1 MIGLTY
7 LGIYIVTRIGSMVMM
22 MEGVSN
28 STNQAA
34 IENAHMNPFLLIT
47 FTVIMA
53 PIVEELVFRG
63 LLMGRVFNP
72 DSIVGLI
79 VSSLLFGLVH
89 MPNSIGVWIV
99 YAGMGL
105 ALGIAYRKFQKLEY
119 CIMAHIINNS
129 IAVSMLLL
137 SFLALAMVVSIL
149 ETTLWVR
156 PVRSR
161 SMRPAI
167 VVPPGLHTLSIRS
180 CGLSLPRLRFS
191 AVART
196 VCLAMVRATCLLR
209 PFLTPAL
216 ARASIK
222 RAM

>member
-1 MIGLTY
+1 MNKGSILKRFLYFLLAFLIFYIEQIPTIYLGVKDTRLVCLLVVVSLLISIGALFLGNRLELFEGFKSLSSLKAWGKIGLTY
-7 LGIYIVTRIGSMVMM
+7 LGIYIITRIGTIVMM

-34 IENAHMNPFLLIT
+34 IENAHMNPFLLIM

-53 PIVEELVFRG
+53 PIVEELIFRG

-79 VSSLLFGLVH
+79 FSSLLFGLIH
-89 MPNSIGVWIV
+89 RPNSIGVWIV
-99 YAGMGL
+99 YAGMGF

-137 SFLALAMVVSIL
+137 LQVLAPYIN
-149 ETTLWVR
+149 
-156 PVRSR
+156 
-161 SMRPAI
+161 
-167 VVPPGLHTLSIRS
+167 
-180 CGLSLPRLRFS
+180 
-191 AVART
+191 
-196 VCLAMVRATCLLR
+196 
-209 PFLTPAL
+209 
-216 ARASIK
+216 
-222 RAM
+222 

>member
-1 MIGLTY
+1 MNKESIFKRFLYLLLAFLIFYIEQVSTAFVRIKDVRAVSLLILVTLLISAGALFLGKRVGLLEGFKALSSLKAWGMIGLTD
-7 LGIYIVTRIGSMVMM
+7 LGIYIATNVGMSVMR
-22 MEGVSN
+22 MEGISN
-28 STNQAA
+28 TTNQAA

-63 LLMGRVFNP
+63 LLMGRIFTP

-137 SFLALAMVVSIL
+137 LQFLA
-149 ETTLWVR
+149 
-156 PVRSR
+156 PY
-161 SMRPAI
+161 
-167 VVPPGLHTLSIRS
+167 
-180 CGLSLPRLRFS
+180 
-191 AVART
+191 
-196 VCLAMVRATCLLR
+196 
-209 PFLTPAL
+209 
-216 ARASIK
+216 IK
-222 RAM
+222 